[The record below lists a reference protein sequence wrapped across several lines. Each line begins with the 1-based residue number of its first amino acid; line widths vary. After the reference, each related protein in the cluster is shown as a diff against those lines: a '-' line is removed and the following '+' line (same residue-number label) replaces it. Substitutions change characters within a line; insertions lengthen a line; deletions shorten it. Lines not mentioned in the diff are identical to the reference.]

1 MISGSTSMPTETK
14 KMAPKRFLT
23 GSTRRMILSAST
35 VSARMLPIT
44 KAPKALLKPTL
55 VEMTAMRQQRPRAT
69 IRRVSAFMSLRTLR
83 SSRGMRKMPMTNHR
97 TRKKPILKT
106 LPSNWPPSGEEPL
119 AMAESMTI
127 ITMARMSSRMQT
139 LMTVATNPCCSS
151 PMSER
156 AL

>member
-1 MISGSTSMPTETK
+1 
-14 KMAPKRFLT
+14 
-23 GSTRRMILSAST
+23 MILSAST

-139 LMTVATNPCCSS
+139 LMTVATKPCCSS